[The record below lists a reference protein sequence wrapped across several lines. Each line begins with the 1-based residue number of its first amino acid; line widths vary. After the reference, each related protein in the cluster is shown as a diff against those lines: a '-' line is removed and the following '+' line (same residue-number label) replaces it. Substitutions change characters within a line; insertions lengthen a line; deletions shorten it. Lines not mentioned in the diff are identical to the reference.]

1 MAAQWSNW
9 EDSRQCPVGHPT
21 LPLRY
26 LTEFRHCCSN
36 LPQQQDTI
44 PPWPQHEKLGGW
56 KESGVVPSSM
66 RNWEM
71 YKSHCCCYL
80 YGPCPASAAG
90 TRSTEVDGQSLTSPA
105 TTKMQLS
112 ITAAPK
118 EDRVEFMLGPATIV
132 GSPLLLLLLLW
143 GGAVSRI
150 STDDKSSSM
159 PLTPPK
165 MTTYRL
171 CTTTAAHAFHGDDKR
186 HCSLVH

>member
-9 EDSRQCPVGHPT
+9 EDSRQLPVGHPT

-71 YKSHCCCYL
+71 YKSHCVAICMVL
-80 YGPCPASAAG
+80 VLRLLQEQERFHRGRWL
-90 TRSTEVDGQSLTSPA
+90 TVDQSTHHKDA
-105 TTKMQLS
+105 
-112 ITAAPK
+112 
-118 EDRVEFMLGPATIV
+118 IV
-132 GSPLLLLLLLW
+132 HH
-143 GGAVSRI
+143 
-150 STDDKSSSM
+150 SSS
-159 PLTPPK
+159 K
-165 MTTYRL
+165 IGA
-171 CTTTAAHAFHGDDKR
+171 C
-186 HCSLVH
+186 